1 MRLTVAQV
9 RNAAGKDKPYKL
21 ADGGGLYLLVH
32 PQGRKYW
39 RMNYRYGGKFK
50 TLALG
55 TFPHISLADARRQ
68 RDKAKLVLTDGKDPG
83 VVRRVMADNPD
94 LAQENTFQEIAKE
107 LLAKQEREG
116 RSDVTMAK
124 KRWLLSFAYPV
135 IGAMAI
141 DQIKAPDL
149 LAVLRTVEKGGRYE
163 SAQRLKSTCG
173 QVFRYAIAT
182 GRAERD
188 ISVDLRGA
196 LTAPKVTHRAAIIEP
211 KGAGELLRAIEG
223 FQGEPV
229 THAALRLAPHVFVRP
244 GELRKAEWAEFDFDA
259 AVWTIPDHKTKM
271 RRPHKVPLT
280 RQALAILKDIHT
292 LTGDGPYVFPSLR
305 TYDRPM
311 SENCI
316 NAALR
321 RMGFGK
327 EEMTGHGFR
336 SMASSLLNEMGRWHP
351 DAIERQLGHMDNN
364 NVRRAYARGEYWDE
378 RVRMMQVWSDY
389 IDQLRDGAKIITGT
403 FGSRSS

>member
-1 MRLTVAQV
+1 MPLTVVQV
-9 RNAAGKDKPYKL
+9 RNTQGKEKPYKL
-21 ADGGGLYLLVH
+21 ADGGGLYLFVQ

-55 TFPHISLADARRQ
+55 TFPDISLADARRQ
-68 RDKAKLVLTDGKDPG
+68 RDKAKLALAEGVDPG
-83 VVRRVMADNPD
+83 AKRKMMRDIPD
-94 LAQENTFQEIAKE
+94 LAAENSFQEIAKE
-107 LLAKQEREG
+107 LLAKEEREG
-116 RSDVTMAK
+116 RSDVTLAK

-135 IGAMAI
+135 IGAMPI

-173 QVFRYAIAT
+173 QIFRYAIAT

-196 LTAPKVTHRAAIIEP
+196 LTTPKVTHRAAIVEP
-211 KGAGELLRAIEG
+211 KGVGELLRAIED
-223 FQGEPV
+223 FIGEPV
-229 THAALRLAPHVFVRP
+229 TQAALRLSPHVFVRP
-244 GELRKAEWAEFDFDA
+244 GELRQAEWVEFDFEA
-259 AVWTIPDHKTKM
+259 AVWTIPGHKTKM
-271 RRPHKVPLT
+271 RRAHKVPLT
-280 RQALAILKDIHT
+280 RQAIAILKDIHA
-292 LTGDGPYVFPSLR
+292 LTGEGQYVFPSLR
-305 TYDRPM
+305 TYERPM

-321 RMGFGK
+321 RMGFAK

-351 DAIERQLGHMDNN
+351 DAIERQLGRMDNN
-364 NVRRAYARGEYWDE
+364 TVRRAYARSEYWDE
-378 RVRMMQVWSDY
+378 RVRMMQAWSDY
-389 IDQLRDGAKIITGT
+389 LDQLREGAKIITGT
-403 FGSRSS
+403 FGKRPS